1 MVAQLIDR
9 FEDEIVSGRWAVG
22 SRIPPEPALAEMV
35 GTGRNT
41 VREAVQVLAHSGILE
56 RRQGSGT
63 YVLSPRRCMPAT
75 APGFGAAPPG
85 DVRELKRLLVYSACV
100 ANAMRGVTENI
111 ETLRR
116 IYTEWAASIEVIHP
130 VADAGDI
137 LSRAIVVSTRNQATL
152 SVFDELPYISDRELW
167 ISPTG
172 EIERAFQG
180 MLTALF
186 SGDRIAVA
194 GEGASLMCPADHS
207 PDR

>member
-1 MVAQLIDR
+1 M
-9 FEDEIVSGRWAVG
+9 
-22 SRIPPEPALAEMV
+22 
-35 GTGRNT
+35 
-41 VREAVQVLAHSGILE
+41 
-56 RRQGSGT
+56 
-63 YVLSPRRCMPAT
+63 
-75 APGFGAAPPG
+75 
-85 DVRELKRLLVYSACV
+85 
-100 ANAMRGVTENI
+100 
-111 ETLRR
+111 
-116 IYTEWAASIEVIHP
+116 
-130 VADAGDI
+130 
-137 LSRAIVVSTRNQATL
+137 STRNQATL